1 MRGGMGGVTM
11 CTGAIVNSLDGY
23 GYLPPVGCI
32 QVPVLANQDAQS
44 LAINS
49 VHVSATGQ
57 ANAQYDQALPK

>member
-1 MRGGMGGVTM
+1 MGGVTM
-11 CTGAIVNSLDGY
+11 CPGAIINSADGY

-32 QVPVLANQDAQS
+32 QVPALANNDAQT

-57 ANAQYDQALPK
+57 ANAEYDQVFPD